1 MRFLLWS
8 GILMVGLAFSPTA
21 HGRMGHQESRA
32 NQPTATVRIQLVSSD
47 GIDLEGEAEVERFQ
61 DDSGGTNLAKRFKHG
76 TAPDIPYGVYKLR
89 VHTSGFWNAEREV
102 RVFQPNV
109 LTIVAL
115 EIGMSRSEGG
125 LPTSTVVGKINGST
139 SSSAKLHLRLA
150 GIYSETV
157 MDSKLETDGT
167 FKFSGVP
174 NGVYILVVTSN
185 ADLAGAQKPRVL
197 VSEEV
202 KVPLS
207 APLTIELKNN

>member
-8 GILMVGLAFSPTA
+8 GIVIFGLAFTPVEY
-21 HGRMGHQESRA
+21 GRMRHQESRE
-32 NQPTATVRIQLVSSD
+32 NQSTASVRIQLVSSD

-76 TAPDIPYGVYKLR
+76 TATDIPYGVYKLR
-89 VHTSGFWNAEREV
+89 VRTAGFWSADREV

-109 LTIVAL
+109 LTIVSL
-115 EIGMSRSEGG
+115 EIGMGRSEGG
-125 LPTSTVVGKINGST
+125 LPTSTVAGEILGSI

-150 GIYSETV
+150 GIYSDTV
-157 MDSKLETDGT
+157 MDSEMEPDGT

-174 NGVYILVVTSN
+174 NGIYILVVTSN
-185 ADLAGAQKPRVL
+185 ANLANAQKPRVL
-197 VSEEV
+197 VSDEV
-202 KVPLS
+202 RVPLS